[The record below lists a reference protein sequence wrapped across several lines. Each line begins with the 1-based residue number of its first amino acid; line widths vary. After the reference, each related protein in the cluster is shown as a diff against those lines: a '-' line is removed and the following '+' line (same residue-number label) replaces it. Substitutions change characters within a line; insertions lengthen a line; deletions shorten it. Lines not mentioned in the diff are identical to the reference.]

1 MTNQQQFSIHNQ
13 LFGFEL
19 EFGGIM
25 RSTATRVVSEVLGGT
40 YSVSNVITDQRG
52 RKWKIV
58 NDGSV
63 HAQGGQASELVSP
76 PLMMEDMDKVQE
88 VIRALRRAGAKVD
101 SSCGMHVHVDLANYN
116 VKTLKNLVKYYAKY
130 ENMFYNAAK
139 VLPNR
144 AGHYAKKLN
153 DKHPN
158 LVAKIGEVK
167 DLDDLKKLWYGRELT
182 STPSHYDNSRY
193 AGLNLHNIWY
203 KGWYSGTVEF
213 RLFNGTLH
221 AGEVRSYIT
230 LALAISAKA
239 LNAKSVNS
247 RKNNIVEDVYLFPKI
262 LGGLGITYKDEIT
275 KNVYKHLTKSMRT
288 A

>member
-1 MTNQQQFSIHNQ
+1 MTNQQFTIHNQ
-13 LFGFEL
+13 KFGFEL
-19 EFGGIM
+19 EFGGI
-25 RSTATRVVSEVLGGT
+25 SRVKAIQVVAQTLGNSRFNSG
-40 YSVSNVITDQRG
+40 NEIFDAKD

-58 NDGSV
+58 NDSSV
-63 HAQGGQASELVSP
+63 NDQGGHASELVSP
-76 PLMMEDMDKVQE
+76 PLMMDDMDLIQE
-88 VIRALRRAGAKVD
+88 VVRNLRNAGAKVD
-101 SSCGMHVHVDLANYN
+101 SSCGMHVHVDLANHN

-130 ENMFYNAAK
+130 EDMFYNAAK

-144 AGHYAKKLN
+144 ERSYTQKLKN
-153 DKHPN
+153 KHPN
-158 LVAKIGEVK
+158 LVSRIGEVK
-167 DLDDLKKLWYGRELT
+167 DLNDLKKLWYGE
-182 STPSHYDNSRY
+182 SGNPFSHYDSSRY

-213 RLFNGTLH
+213 RLFNSTLH

-275 KNVYKHLTKSMRT
+275 KNVYKHLTESMRT

>member
-1 MTNQQQFSIHNQ
+1 MTNQFTIHNQ
-13 LFGFEL
+13 KFGFEL
-19 EFGGIM
+19 EFGGIS
-25 RSTATRVVSEVLGGT
+25 RAKAIQVVAKTLGNSQFNLGNEIFD
-40 YSVSNVITDQRG
+40 SKN

-58 NDGSV
+58 RDGSV
-63 HAQGGQASELVSP
+63 NPQGGDQNELVSP
-76 PLMMEDMDKVQE
+76 PLMMEDMDLVQE
-88 VIRALRRAGAKVD
+88 VVRNLRKAGAKVD
-101 SSCGMHVHVDLANYN
+101 LSCGMHVHVDLANYS
-116 VKTLKNLVKYYAKY
+116 VKSLKNLVKYYAKY
-130 ENMFYNAAK
+130 EEMFYKAAQ

-144 AGHYAKKLN
+144 AAGFANKLN
-153 DKHPN
+153 NKHPKLIN
-158 LVAKIGEVK
+158 EIGTVK
-167 DLDDLKKLWYGRELT
+167 SLDDLKKLWYGYDKQNIN
-182 STPSHYDNSRY
+182 HYDESRY

-213 RLFNGTLH
+213 RLFNSTLH

-247 RKNNIVEDVYLFPKI
+247 RTNNIVEDVYLFPKI
-262 LGGLGITYKDEIT
+262 LGGLGITHGNEIT

>member
-1 MTNQQQFSIHNQ
+1 MTNQQFTINNQ
-13 LFGFEL
+13 KFGFEL

-25 RSTATRVVSEVLGGT
+25 RSTAVRVVAQTLGVPVPHGNEIRDT
-40 YSVSNVITDQRG
+40 QG
-52 RKWKIV
+52 RKWKLV
-58 NDGSV
+58 NDASV
-63 HAQGGQASELVSP
+63 QAQGGQASELVSP
-76 PLMMEDMDKVQE
+76 PLMMADMDMVQNI
-88 VIRALRRAGAKVD
+88 VRNLRRAGAKVD

-116 VKTLKNLVKYYAKY
+116 VKSLKNLVKYYAKY
-130 ENMFYNAAK
+130 EDMFYKAAQ

-144 AGHYAKKLN
+144 ATGYANKLN
-153 DKHPN
+153 AKHPN
-158 LVAKIGEVK
+158 LVAKIGTVK
-167 DLDDLKKLWYGRELT
+167 SLDDLKRLWYGGDRDHV
-182 STPSHYDNSRY
+182 SHYDNSRY

-213 RLFNGTLH
+213 RLFNATLH

-247 RKNNIVEDVYLFPKI
+247 RQNNIVEDVYLFPKI
-262 LGGLGITYKDEIT
+262 LGGLGITHGNEVT